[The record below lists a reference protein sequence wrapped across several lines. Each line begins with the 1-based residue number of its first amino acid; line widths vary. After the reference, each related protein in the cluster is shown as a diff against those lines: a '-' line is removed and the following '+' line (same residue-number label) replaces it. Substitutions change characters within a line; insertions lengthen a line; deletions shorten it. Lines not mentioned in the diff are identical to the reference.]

1 MNWAVPADCSPR
13 GMINSP
19 IIKHPLIITE
29 QEKSKHKKVCQ
40 SMSGDLPP
48 AATPPLSAK
57 TSLSHQ
63 LMASLISHTFQHPK
77 AYHLQGEHGQGQS
90 HLVSLPVGRLMVSM
104 ALDLYQHLAQRL
116 LAQLHHQVHSNP
128 HLHPWVILGIMVQ
141 LAMPL
146 CCLDYVLVQ
155 CRNEANTQ
163 TQLAHSVPLSSPQTG
178 HQAENAH
185 RLLPVLQARDQTV
198 QALQLNHPFPEKE
211 LGTTIC
217 R

>member
-1 MNWAVPADCSPR
+1 MY
-13 GMINSP
+13 
-19 IIKHPLIITE
+19 
-29 QEKSKHKKVCQ
+29 
-40 SMSGDLPP
+40 GDLQP

-57 TSLSHQ
+57 TSLNHQ

-77 AYHLQGEHGQGQS
+77 AYHPQDEHGQAQC
-90 HLVSLPVGRLMVSM
+90 HLVSLRVGRLMVSM
-104 ALDLYQHLAQRL
+104 VSLDLYQHLSQKL

-128 HLHPWVILGIMVQ
+128 HLHLWVILGIIVQ

-155 CRNEANTQ
+155 CHNEANTQ

-178 HQAENAH
+178 HQAENGH
-185 RLLPVLQARDQTV
+185 RHLPVSQARDQTD
-198 QALQLNHPFPEKE
+198 QALQLNRLSPGKE
-211 LGTTIC
+211 QETTIC